1 MGIWIEK
8 DSTVPEPGWIVEYD
22 WQDSTGSGG
31 DNLGTADHVGLV
43 VSVNKS
49 AGTFKVIEGN
59 KNDAVGYRTMNING
73 RYIRGFVAPKFTD
86 AATSALPEDDYK
98 APNKTGKYW
107 AKVVTQHDP
116 LNVRQGPGTEYGL
129 CVTFGPIPKGE
140 TVMVCD
146 EMKAND
152 GSDWCYVFWF
162 GKYGF
167 CAKKYLKET
176 VLS

>member
-1 MGIWIEK
+1 MGIWVEK
-8 DSTVPEPGWIVEYD
+8 DSTVPEPGWIIEYD
-22 WQDSTGSGG
+22 WQDSGSG
-31 DNLGTADHVGLV
+31 DNAGTADHVGLV

-73 RYIRGFVAPKFTD
+73 RYIRGFAAPKFTD
-86 AATSALPEDDYK
+86 ADVSVPEDDDYK
-98 APNKTGKYW
+98 VPNKTCKYW
-107 AKVVTQHDP
+107 AKVATQHDP

-152 GSDWCYVFWF
+152 GSDWCYVFWS

-176 VLS
+176 GLG